1 MNSLYGTM
9 SDMQTA
15 GKTNILSLDRAAMEA
30 FFADMGEPPFR
41 ARQVLKWIYQK
52 RVAQFSMMT
61 DISKTLR
68 HRLMQET
75 CYELPELVQTR
86 QSTDGTV
93 KWLVR
98 LDDGNSVE
106 TVYIPESDRGTL
118 CVSSQVGCSLNCS
131 FCATARQGFNRNLR
145 VDEIIVQLLLARESL
160 QEMSG
165 SESACGRR
173 YDIDAD
179 RPITNVVM
187 MGMGEPL
194 LNYEN
199 VVPALRL
206 MMDDYSFGISR
217 RRVTLSTAG
226 VVPAMDRLSKDC
238 PVSLAVSLHAPD
250 NSLRNELV
258 PLNRKYPIEALLG
271 ACRRFVQQSARQRVT
286 FEYVM
291 LKDVNDS
298 DRHARKLAALLG
310 DLPCKINLIPF
321 NPVPGIRYRTSD
333 PERISRFQDLLHRQH
348 MVVIVRKTRGEDIDA
363 ACGQL
368 AGDFK
373 DRTRRSERLR
383 KQEVMWT

>member
-1 MNSLYGTM
+1 MQDIMTDL
-9 SDMQTA
+9 QTA
-15 GKTNILSLDRAAMEA
+15 GKTNILSLDRTAMEA
-30 FFADMGEPPFR
+30 FFAGMGEPPFR

-52 RVAQFSMMT
+52 RVAQFDMMT
-61 DISKTLR
+61 DISKALR
-68 HRLMQET
+68 LRLMQET
-75 CYELPELVQTR
+75 CYRLPELVQAR
-86 QSTDGTV
+86 QSVDGTV
-93 KWLVR
+93 KWLIR

-106 TVYIPESDRGTL
+106 TVFIPENDRGTL
-118 CVSSQVGCSLNCS
+118 CVSSQVGCSLNCT

-145 VDEIIVQLLLARESL
+145 VDEIVVQMLLAREFLHGTS
-160 QEMSG
+160 SNP
-165 SESACGRR
+165 STRR
-173 YDIDAD
+173 KLHDIDPD

-206 MMDDYSFGISR
+206 MMDDCSFGLSR

-226 VVPAMDRLSKDC
+226 VVPAIDRLSQDC

-250 NSLRNELV
+250 NPLRNELV
-258 PLNRKYPIEALLG
+258 PLNRKYPVEMLLD
-271 ACRRFVQQSARQRVT
+271 ACRRYTQRSTRQRIT

-298 DRHARKLAALLG
+298 DSQARSLAALLG

-321 NPVPGIRYRTSD
+321 NPVSGIRYRVSD
-333 PERISRFQDLLHRQH
+333 PERINRFQDILHRKH
-348 MVVIVRKTRGEDIDA
+348 VMAIVRKTRGQDIEA

-383 KQEVMWT
+383 CQEAM